1 MSMVQRFAV
10 GPYPLYLSVIALF
23 IIHFFDCSIWL
34 PRGDQAGVVCRS
46 RVFSSDSNECRLT
59 IADTSCYTV
68 ALDEPISL
76 DLRASRIKHIERTST
91 NERISVGVCL
101 YSVIGDGAPWLIT
114 PDIRFA
120 CGNAR
125 KDRQNNYS
133 AAGLVERPS
142 SS

>member
-1 MSMVQRFAV
+1 MQSSNYSCLPQSV
-10 GPYPLYLSVIALF
+10 GRTSLSNSPSYSFLR
-23 IIHFFDCSIWL
+23 L
-34 PRGDQAGVVCRS
+34 RGLASWRRSAGVVCRS
-46 RVFSSDSNECRLT
+46 RVFSSDSNERRLT
-59 IADTSCYTV
+59 IAGTSCYTV
-68 ALDEPISL
+68 ALDEAISL
-76 DLRASRIKHIERTST
+76 DLRASRIKHIERTPT

-120 CGNAR
+120 CWIAR

-133 AAGLVERPS
+133 AAGPVERPS